1 MQVEDGRDNA
11 AEARSPQPLSWD
23 FFFCYLLLNMIR
35 GEDKRPLVHSTGGE
49 TVSIVAV
56 AFAPAKS
63 FP

>member
-1 MQVEDGRDNA
+1 MQQRLVH
-11 AEARSPQPLSWD
+11 LSLSHGI